1 MIDGVRHPSA
11 ISPASACIFGAVAAT
26 YTGGTSRGASASCA
40 GTSADQ
46 VPPSYFPPGYVKGES
61 WRSLFY
67 ANLVHN
73 FAQEICDGGQA
84 NQGNF
89 AQSARVQEIINAVE
103 RSHRE
108 RRWVDLPLEPGVGD

>member
-1 MIDGVRHPSA
+1 M
-11 ISPASACIFGAVAAT
+11 
-26 YTGGTSRGASASCA
+26 
-40 GTSADQ
+40 
-46 VPPSYFPPGYVKGES
+46 KGES